1 MNDNLRQR
9 YCDLVDKCNNSKT
22 RLEHDEWN
30 VLLNGFLDGV
40 TAFSAVAVGYLLM
53 HGDEVQMGRGVD
65 RPMCG
70 GLWLDWE
77 PQEDIDKPTDTEGNQ
92 E

>member
-1 MNDNLRQR
+1 MNNNVRQR
-9 YCDLVDKCNNSKT
+9 YCALVDNANNSKT
-22 RLEHDEWN
+22 RSEHYEWK
-30 VLLNGFLDGV
+30 LRLNGFLEGV
-40 TAFSAVAVGYLLM
+40 TACGGNTGHLIM

-77 PQEDIDKPTDTEGNQ
+77 PQEDIDKPDD
-92 E
+92 